1 MSLFKKKPTLDEI
14 LSGIDQL
21 SDKDKEKVYA
31 KMQDLYK
38 AEDEGEVDEIEEDK
52 ASDPETE
59 DEKREE
65 GAEESEEIGEDVDE
79 VEEEV
84 EDHSDVDGEE
94 KADEA
99 EEAEEADQPEDVDTG
114 AEDGAEDSPAEET
127 PDSGGLG
134 EVIKKMIADT
144 IREEV
149 AKAFAELNKPA
160 KEETEP
166 HEADEDDRAN
176 LAAVEALYNS

>member
-21 SDKDKEKVYA
+21 SDEEKEKVHA

-38 AEDEGEVDEIEEDK
+38 AEDEREVDKIEEDK
-52 ASDPETE
+52 ASDDETK

-65 GAEESEEIGEDVDE
+65 VAEESEEIGEDVDE

-84 EDHSDVDGEE
+84 EDHSDVDGDEE
-94 KADEA
+94 ADEA
-99 EEAEEADQPEDVDTG
+99 EEAEEADQPEDVVTG
-114 AEDGAEDSPAEET
+114 TDEDAADNTS
-127 PDSGGLG
+127 DSGGLG

-166 HEADEDDRAN
+166 HEADEDDRAS

>member
-14 LSGIDQL
+14 LKGIDEL
-21 SDKDKEKVYA
+21 SDAEKEKVHA

-38 AEDEGEVDEIEEDK
+38 AEDEREVDKIEEDK
-52 ASDPETE
+52 ASDDETK
-59 DEKREE
+59 DEKSKEV
-65 GAEESEEIGEDVDE
+65 AEESKEIGEDVDK
-79 VEEEV
+79 VKEEV
-84 EDHSDVDGEE
+84 EDHSDVDSDEE
-94 KADEA
+94 ADEA
-99 EEAEEADQPEDVDTG
+99 EEEEDADEPEDGDSGTDEDA
-114 AEDGAEDSPAEET
+114 AE
-127 PDSGGLG
+127 SGGLG

-166 HEADEDDRAN
+166 HEADEDDRAS